1 MQPKIANGAV
11 LDRDMKDM
19 LVLILC
25 FVNVEYAI
33 LKKNDQK

>member
-1 MQPKIANGAV
+1 
-11 LDRDMKDM
+11 MKDM

-25 FVNVEYAI
+25 FDNVEYAI